1 MYQEY
6 DFIVVG
12 AGVIGPALAKG
23 MSDRGRS
30 VLVLE
35 RDLSEPDR
43 IVGELLQPGGL
54 ESLKKLGMEKAVE
67 GIDSAVV
74 RGYEVVYEGARV
86 HIPYPDLS
94 ADFDLAKSTE
104 LGVQAT
110 GRGFHH
116 GRFIMNLRAIAREQ
130 PNVTMMQASVVDVIK
145 NPETGRVLGVEAMVN
160 GEKKPFFASV
170 TLMCDGTASAFR
182 KQFTPTKPV
191 IQGYF
196 VGMVLDN
203 VDLLRPNH
211 GHVIIGGDHKPIL
224 VYQTTP
230 TEARILCDIPP
241 PLPSAGNGD
250 LKRYVEKRCLPRLPA
265 QMQPAFR
272 KGLETKKL
280 RSMPNQY
287 LPATVNKTP
296 GLVLVGDAMNM
307 RHPLTGGG
315 MTVCFNDAVILCEML
330 GPQSVNLVD
339 ERRVRAILEK
349 FYQDRKAKSAVVN
362 VLSVALY
369 RLFSAQTPELKI
381 LQNGC
386 FAYFGRGG
394 ECVRGPVSLL
404 SGLLPRPGVLF
415 MHFFSV
421 AFYGIYLNFVQKGLI
436 GFPVALLQL
445 FTVLYTAVVVFVP
458 FMVRELL

>member
-1 MYQEY
+1 MYEEY

-23 MSDRGRS
+23 MSDRGRK

-35 RDLSEPDR
+35 RDLNEPDR

-54 ESLKKLGMEKAVE
+54 ESLKKLGMEEAVE
-67 GIDSAVV
+67 GIDAAVV
-74 RGYEVVYEGARV
+74 EGYEVIYEGERV
-86 HIPYPDLS
+86 HIPYPEYS
-94 ADFDLAKSTE
+94 PDFDLAKTTQ
-104 LGVQAT
+104 LGVPAT

-116 GRFIMNLRAIAREQ
+116 GRFIMNLRKIAREQ
-130 PNVTMMQASVVDVIK
+130 PNVTMLQATAVDVIK
-145 NPETGRVLGVEAMVN
+145 NEETGRVLGVEAMVN
-160 GEKKPFFASV
+160 GEKKPFFGTM

-182 KQFTPTKPV
+182 KQFTYIKPV

-196 VGMVLDN
+196 VGMVLDD

-211 GHVIIGGDHKPIL
+211 GHVVIGAGHKPIL

-230 TEARILCDIPP
+230 TEARILCDVPP
-241 PLPSAGNGD
+241 PMPSASNGD
-250 LKRYVEKRCLPRLPA
+250 LKRYIEENCLPRLPK

-272 KGLETKKL
+272 KGLDNKKL

-315 MTVCFNDAVILCEML
+315 MTVCYNDAVLLCEML

-339 ERRVRAILEK
+339 EEQVAAIMKK
-349 FYQDRKAKSAVVN
+349 FYQERKAKSAVVN

-369 RLFSAQTPELKI
+369 KLFSAETRELKI

-386 FAYFGRGG
+386 FGYFEKGG

-404 SGLLPRPGVLF
+404 SGLLPRPAVLF
-415 MHFFSV
+415 YHFFAV
-421 AFYGIYLNFVQKGLI
+421 AFYSIYLNFINKGI
-436 GFPVALLQL
+436 VGFPLALLQV
-445 FTVLYTAVVVFVP
+445 FTVLYTAIVVFVP
-458 FMVRELL
+458 FLVRELF